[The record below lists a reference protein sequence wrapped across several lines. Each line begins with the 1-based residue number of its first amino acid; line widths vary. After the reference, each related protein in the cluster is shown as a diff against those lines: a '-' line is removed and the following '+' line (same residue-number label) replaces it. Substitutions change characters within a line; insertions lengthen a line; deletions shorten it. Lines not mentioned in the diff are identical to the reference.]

1 MSPTTNPEMH
11 TAEHLLNQAMVRL
24 VGCGRCFTAH
34 IGKKKSKCDYRLERP
49 PDKDRLREVEE
60 RVNREIA
67 ADLPVTEE
75 FVDRETAARDF
86 DLGRL
91 PEAAGDRVRIVRIG
105 DFDACPC
112 IGPHARRTGE
122 LGRFRITTTSF
133 EDGIFRLRFK
143 LDRPAA

>member
-1 MSPTTNPEMH
+1 MSPTTDSAMH

-24 VGCGRCFTAH
+24 VGCGRCFSAH
-34 IGKKKSKCDYRLERP
+34 IGRKKSKCDYRLQAP
-49 PDKDRLREVEE
+49 PGADRLREVAAL
-60 RVNREIA
+60 VNRQIA

-91 PEAAGDRVRIVRIG
+91 PEETGDRVRIVRIG
-105 DFDACPC
+105 EFDACPC
-112 IGPHARRTGE
+112 IGPHARRSGE
-122 LGRFRITTTSF
+122 LGGFRITTTTW
-133 EDGIFRLRFK
+133 EDGVLRVRFK